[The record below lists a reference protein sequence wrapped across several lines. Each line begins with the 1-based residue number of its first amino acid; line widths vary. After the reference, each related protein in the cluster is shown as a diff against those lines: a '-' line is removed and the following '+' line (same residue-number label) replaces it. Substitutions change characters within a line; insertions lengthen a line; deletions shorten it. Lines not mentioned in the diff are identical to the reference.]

1 MDNEIKNL
9 LPRNISDIEN
19 AKAITDLG
27 YPAVASV
34 LPELFKWIQD
44 INWPVAY
51 IIAPFLATLGKPI
64 VPDVRRI
71 LKTDDGVWKLWVLEY
86 VVKNSQKEVIAD
98 LHDDLVRIITNPTKD
113 EIVEGV
119 VEQAEEI
126 LS

>member
-1 MDNEIKNL
+1 MD
-9 LPRNISDIEN
+9 S
-19 AKAITDLG
+19 
-27 YPAVASV
+27 
-34 LPELFKWIQD
+34 D